1 MPDKFNI
8 PDSFQP
14 SKKVITTPQVIN
26 NIVRTKVLDGVKRGI
41 IKPQI
46 DAKRDFFPDASVK
59 SAMLGTNVV
68 DQLTIKLEVDTVVGA
83 SQSDSTY
90 IKLDAVTMVVTQSKN
105 IVKTPI
111 QGRNGT
117 IKEYISDGDFDI
129 TIKGVITSTLS
140 GRSPAEDIDNLV
152 NLMSVP
158 NEIVLVSD
166 FLALFKIQYVVVES
180 YNVSQIEGYTNQVG
194 IDIKLI
200 SDEPIELK
208 LGIDPNA

>member
-14 SKKVITTPQVIN
+14 SKKVFTTPQVIN
-26 NIVRTKVLDGVKRGI
+26 TVVRTKVLDGVKRGI

-68 DQLTIKLEVDTVVGA
+68 DQLTIKLEVDTVVGP
-83 SQSDSTY
+83 SKSDSTY

-111 QGRNGT
+111 QGRNVT
-117 IKEYISDGDFDI
+117 IKEYISDGDYDI

-140 GRSPAEDIDNLV
+140 GRSPAEDLDNLV

-166 FLALFKIQYVVVES
+166 YLALFKIQYVVVES
-180 YNVSQIEGYTNQVG
+180 YNV
-194 IDIKLI
+194 
-200 SDEPIELK
+200 
-208 LGIDPNA
+208 

>member
-129 TIKGVITSTLS
+129 TIKGVITSTLP